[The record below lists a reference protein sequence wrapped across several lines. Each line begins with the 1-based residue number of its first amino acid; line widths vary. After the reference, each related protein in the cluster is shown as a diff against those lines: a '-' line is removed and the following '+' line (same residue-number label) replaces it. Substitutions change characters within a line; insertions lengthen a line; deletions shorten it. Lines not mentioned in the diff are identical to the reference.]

1 MKQSKKIISRSFA
14 FGIVLSVISSAAFA
28 QTAANYPDKPIK
40 VIIPF
45 PPGGTLDKVGR
56 MLALKVGEQFGQ
68 NLVVENRP
76 GGNGVI
82 GADVVA
88 KSNADG

>member
-1 MKQSKKIISRSFA
+1 MALNDQFEHPHNLENTMKQSKKIISRSFA

-28 QTAANYPDKPIK
+28 QTAASYPDKPIK

-56 MLALKVGEQFGQ
+56 MLALKVG
-68 NLVVENRP
+68 
-76 GGNGVI
+76 
-82 GADVVA
+82 
-88 KSNADG
+88 